1 MHRVCLRGAG
11 VLVGGDF
18 LRTALCLDTRPWLA
32 PGPSKTKRKLSG

>member
-18 LRTALCLDTRPWLA
+18 LRTARV
-32 PGPSKTKRKLSG
+32 PGYPAVAGAWPV